1 MPPGVRIEARV
12 SDQRRTYIFRPPD
25 LLAEQLEEYRRV
37 ELRRSANEAMIVL
50 MTDALERWRL
60 SKLPRAE
67 RASDYP
73 Q

>member
-1 MPPGVRIEARV
+1 MSRQNHAF
-12 SDQRRTYIFRPPD
+12 TFRPPD
-25 LLAEQLEEYRRV
+25 ELAQQLIEYLRV
-37 ELRRSANEAMIVL
+37 ERRASANEAMIVL

-60 SKLPRAE
+60 SKLPRTE